1 MIRTADFDTWCWQQ
15 KARKASNSEMFSM
28 SRSLSGRKEISKKE
42 LEQAVQDAASSQPG
56 GNQAQ
61 NKALKDGLR
70 RFDEQAEKEL
80 MNIFNEQKVSHKGIK
95 KDGTGSSGTTPEHH
109 DTPQAGKG
117 SPDNAL
123 LRYIAAS
130 IIDELQRKYPEN
142 NNLQKLRKKTRYINN
157 INKLLKEI
165 EAIAHELD
173 EDKKH
178 GFEQPDNAQ
187 GEGRASGLSL
197 QQGDKD
203 LLPADGFDRQLMRT
217 DEKESFAGITTG
229 DAAEDLQPDGSSP
242 RLKDYPASLLFDQ
255 AMKFARKR
263 RAFEERIKQL
273 RSKEISTADIQSMI
287 DQLMEIGILSPNFSD
302 TFIVN
307 QERIAIQLAKEA
319 FLALSKMF
327 LHKPL
332 AQTGTHDYGRRG
344 ITARQLDRV
353 ERSRSITSM
362 ISPMHTL
369 RQGLY
374 RRALYQS
381 SPLLDEEDLM
391 VYESRTKVGYSIVI
405 AIDISGAVQFG
416 KRIQGVRKACMAF
429 GYFLK
434 KYHPRDR
441 VTYVAYHEKP
451 KEVSLADV
459 SRLKAINGT
468 GKDIGGCLKQCMVIL
483 KRDPERVPS
492 IVLIGDGLPVRGDQ
506 AGFYRFKNN
515 NQEVIEDAYYNAR
528 MLRKNRVLFT
538 FLQFREDRHLW
549 RDYADEAA
557 QRIASEAKGV
567 LYRIDDPLTIAPSLI
582 QSYRRLHS
590 AQ

>member
-1 MIRTADFDTWCWQQ
+1 MIRAADFETWCWQQ
-15 KARKASNSEMFSM
+15 KARKASNREMFAM
-28 SRSLSGRKEISKKE
+28 SRSLSGKKEISKKE
-42 LEQAVQDAASSQPG
+42 LDQTARDAASAKPG
-56 GNQAQ
+56 GMQAQ
-61 NKALKDGLR
+61 KKALKDGLR

-80 MNIFNEQKVSHKGIK
+80 LNTFNQQKGAQKEIK
-95 KDGTGSSGTTPEHH
+95 KGGTRNSGTVPEHN
-109 DTPQAGKG
+109 DTQQDGQG
-117 SPDNAL
+117 SPDNAT
-123 LRYIAAS
+123 LRDVAAS
-130 IIDELQRKYPEN
+130 IIDELQRNNPKNEN
-142 NNLQKLRKKTRYINN
+142 LNELRKKARYIRN
-157 INKLLKEI
+157 INKLINEI
-165 EAIAHELD
+165 ENIAHKLNEYEKQSL
-173 EDKKH
+173 
-178 GFEQPDNAQ
+178 EQPVNAQ
-187 GEGRASGLSL
+187 GADRAAGLSL
-197 QQGDKD
+197 QRGEKD
-203 LLPADGFDRQLMRT
+203 SLPADGFDRQLMGT
-217 DEKESFAGITTG
+217 DEKEFFSGITTE
-229 DAAEDLQPDGSSP
+229 DAAEYLKFEGSSP
-242 RLKDYPASLLFDQ
+242 RLKDYPASSLFDQ
-255 AMKFARKR
+255 AMNFAEKR
-263 RAFEERIKQL
+263 RAIEERIKQQFL
-273 RSKEISTADIQSMI
+273 KEISTADIQSMI

-302 TFIVN
+302 TFLVN
-307 QERIAIQLAKEA
+307 QERVAIQLAKEA
-319 FLALSKMF
+319 FLSLSKMS
-327 LHKPL
+327 LHQPL
-332 AQTGTHDYGRRG
+332 AQIGTHDYGRRG
-344 ITARQLDRV
+344 ITARQLDRL
-353 ERSRSITSM
+353 ERSRSLTSM

-369 RQGLY
+369 RQGLS

-451 KEVSLADV
+451 QEVSFADV
-459 SRLKAINGT
+459 SRLKAINGA
-468 GKDIGGCLKQCMVIL
+468 GKDIGGCLKQCLVIL

-515 NQEVIEDAYYNAR
+515 NQEVIENAYYNAR
-528 MLRKNRVLFT
+528 LLRKNRVLFT

-557 QRIASEAKGV
+557 ARIAKEAKGV

-582 QSYRRLHS
+582 RSYRRLHA